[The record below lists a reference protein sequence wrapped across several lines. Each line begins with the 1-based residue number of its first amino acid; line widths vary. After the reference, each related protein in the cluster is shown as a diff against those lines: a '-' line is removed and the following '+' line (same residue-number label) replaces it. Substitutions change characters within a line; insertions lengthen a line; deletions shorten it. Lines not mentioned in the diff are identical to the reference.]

1 MELKIGTM
9 LMLEPMYTESMEK
22 FRCKVVEKENDI
34 IYVDY
39 PINDFTKKT
48 AFLLDG
54 TQLHAVFYTEGNS
67 YSFTTKV
74 MGRKNDRIPMVML
87 SSPPANEFT
96 KIQRR
101 EFVRIETA
109 IDVAIEYQG
118 SCYQFI
124 AQDISAGGLSV
135 RLTELVKFK
144 EGDTVQL
151 TIVLPFVNG
160 EIKYVQTDARI
171 VRIFKENERTIAS
184 IQLTDTDDVDKQ
196 QIVRLCFER
205 QLLQRKKELNEL

>member
-9 LMLEPMYTESMEK
+9 LILEPMYTEQSEK
-22 FRCKVVEKENDI
+22 FRCKVVEKEDDI

-48 AFLLDG
+48 AFLLEG
-54 TQLHAVFYTEGNS
+54 AQFHVMFYAEGNS

-74 MGRKNDRIPMVML
+74 VGRKNNRIPMIML
-87 SSPPANEFT
+87 SCPPDNEFI

-101 EFVRIETA
+101 EFVRVETPVD
-109 IDVAIEYQG
+109 IAIEYRDTF
-118 SCYQFI
+118 YQFI

-135 RLTELVKFK
+135 RLTQPVKFQ
-144 EGDTVQL
+144 ENDTVQL

-160 EIKYVQTDARI
+160 EIRYVQTDARI
-171 VRIFKENERTIAS
+171 VRIFEENERQLAS
-184 IQLTDTDDVDKQ
+184 MQLTDTDDVDKQ
-196 QIVRLCFER
+196 HIVRLCFER

>member
-9 LMLEPMYTESMEK
+9 LMLEPMYTERMEK
-22 FRCKVVEKENDI
+22 FRCKVVEKDDDL

-54 TQLHAVFYTEGNS
+54 AQFHAVFYTEGNS

-87 SSPPANEFT
+87 SCPPANEFT

-101 EFVRIETA
+101 EFVRIETP
-109 IDVAIEYQG
+109 IDVAVEYDG
-118 SCYQFI
+118 TFYQFI
-124 AQDISAGGLSV
+124 AQDISAGGLSLC
-135 RLTELVKFK
+135 LTQPTNFK
-144 EGDTVQL
+144 ENDTVQL
-151 TIVLPFVNG
+151 TVVLPFVNG
-160 EIKYVQTDARI
+160 EIKYVQTDARV
-171 VRIFKENERTIAS
+171 VRIYEENGMQIAS
-184 IQLTDTDDVDKQ
+184 MQLTDTDDVDKQ
-196 QIVRLCFER
+196 HIVRLCFER

>member
-9 LMLEPMYTESMEK
+9 LMLEPEGTDGMEK
-22 FRCKVVEKENDI
+22 FRCKVVEKEDGV

-54 TQLHAVFYTEGNS
+54 TELHAVFYTDGNS
-67 YSFTTKV
+67 YSFTTQV
-74 MGRKNDRIPMVML
+74 LGRKNDRIPMVVL
-87 SSPPANEFT
+87 SCPPEDQFI

-101 EFVRIETA
+101 EFVRVETP
-109 IDVAIEYQG
+109 IDVAIEFNG
-118 SCYQFI
+118 SIYQFI

-135 RLTELVKFK
+135 RLIGAVNFK

-151 TIVLPFVNG
+151 TIVLPFVNN

-171 VRIFKENERTIAS
+171 VRIFDENERTIAS
-184 IQLTDTDDVDKQ
+184 MQLTDTDDVDKQ
-196 QIVRLCFER
+196 HIVRLCFER

>member
-9 LMLEPMYTESMEK
+9 LMLEPMYTERMEK
-22 FRCKVVEKENDI
+22 FRCKVVEKDDDL

-54 TQLHAVFYTEGNS
+54 AQFHAVFYTEGNS

-87 SSPPANEFT
+87 SCPPANEFT

-101 EFVRIETA
+101 EFVRIETP
-109 IDVAIEYQG
+109 IDVAVEYDG
-118 SCYQFI
+118 TFYQFI
-124 AQDISAGGLSV
+124 AQDISAGGLSL
-135 RLTELVKFK
+135 RLTQPTNFK
-144 EGDTVQL
+144 ENDTVQL
-151 TIVLPFVNG
+151 TVVLPFVNG
-160 EIKYVQTDARI
+160 EIKYVQTDARV
-171 VRIFKENERTIAS
+171 VRIYEENGMQIAS
-184 IQLTDTDDVDKQ
+184 MQLTDTDDVDKQ
-196 QIVRLCFER
+196 HIVRLCFER